1 MATQVHVYFYL
12 HLIYNKSPSFENYNK
27 NTNQFY
33 LIQHFIIVSLKYEHT
48 ISIKGKTYD
57 ATNSLQYKDLKY
69 LICSSPGDHQ
79 RSVEQNEGSF
89 KGFKVVLN
97 VGWWKLSQFFAP
109 SWTCELNY
117 SH

>member
-1 MATQVHVYFYL
+1 M
-12 HLIYNKSPSFENYNK
+12 NPSWKNYNK
-27 NTNQFY
+27 TADQIYLDTTFY
-33 LIQHFIIVSLKYEHT
+33 YCTVSLKYEHT